1 MHELGIVQGV
11 VDAAE
16 ERCEGRKVLRLV
28 MEIGTASGVLPDA
41 VRFAWDVA
49 TEGTLAEGAKL
60 EIVEPPGAGVKVVRM
75 EVE

>member
-11 VDAAE
+11 VEAAE
-16 ERCEGRKVLRLV
+16 ERCEGRRVLRLV
-28 MEIGTASGVLPDA
+28 MEIGAASGVLPDA

-49 TEGTLAEGAKL
+49 TEGTLAQGAQL
-60 EIVEPPGAGVKVVRM
+60 EIVELPGTNVKVVRM

>member
-11 VDAAE
+11 VEAAE
-16 ERCEGRKVLRLV
+16 ERSEGRKVLRLV
-28 MEIGTASGVLPDA
+28 MEIGKTSGLLPDA

-49 TEGTLAEGAKL
+49 TEGTVAEGATL
-60 EIVEPPGAGVKVVRM
+60 EIVELPGAAVKVVRM

>member
-49 TEGTLAEGAKL
+49 TDGTLAQGAQL
-60 EIVEPPGAGVKVVRM
+60 EIVELPGTNVKVVRM